1 MLFKHSPNVHK
12 SILEVWAV
20 VRPEGRVCPAS
31 TSNKPV
37 MRSSG
42 GRIGTE
48 AVLVV
53 AVPHLLVGGGYPG
66 GIHWRRLRDRR
77 SVGFVQIHV
86 MSDWMLNQYRT
97 DVVDY
102 FSHSLGVPLNADDPF

>member
-1 MLFKHSPNVHK
+1 MMRVTILTLSWKFGLLSDLRGGYALLPPRTNYRHS
-12 SILEVWAV
+12 IEVRTQAKLGPAV
-20 VRPEGRVCPAS
+20 DS
-31 TSNKPV
+31 YPV

-86 MSDWMLNQYRT
+86 MSDWML
-97 DVVDY
+97 
-102 FSHSLGVPLNADDPF
+102 